1 MLIFY
6 FHVNGGTWKAVFFNS
21 GFIKVCGSLVI
32 ASLISF
38 ESCPNVFC
46 GASRKYNG
54 WTFTSW
60 MELRKI
66 RHARFLKRWSS
77 FYLDFPHGVN
87 WWKERCLLPPGF
99 FLDIL
104 QVCWEVSLPLWGLS
118 QPLGRRGW
126 LHCAPGSGL
135 AGYLHDSLQEAMYWR
150 FGGVC
155 FTTCCLPTVSG
166 GVLSSLLSPES
177 LSDAGIHGVQEK
189 YFTNGS
195 VSEQRVL
202 LTVYC
207 WCVATETPPPPV
219 TTLPSLAGKQLPRPD
234 LPGRWTQLS
243 QRRCPPC
250 LLFHPEQVP
259 LPLGKPTSWSQMP
272 ASTHGRHPWWLRG

>member
-6 FHVNGGTWKAVFFNS
+6 FHVNGGTWKAVFFKS

-66 RHARFLKRWSS
+66 HHARFLKRWSS

-126 LHCAPGSGL
+126 LHCARAQGL
-135 AGYLHDSLQEAMYWR
+135 LAICMTACRRPCTEGLGVSVSPPAVSPLSP
-150 FGGVC
+150 GVC
-155 FTTCCLPTVSG
+155 
-166 GVLSSLLSPES
+166 
-177 LSDAGIHGVQEK
+177 
-189 YFTNGS
+189 
-195 VSEQRVL
+195 
-202 LTVYC
+202 
-207 WCVATETPPPPV
+207 
-219 TTLPSLAGKQLPRPD
+219 
-234 LPGRWTQLS
+234 
-243 QRRCPPC
+243 C
-250 LLFHPEQVP
+250 LLCSALSLWAMLAFM
-259 LPLGKPTSWSQMP
+259 GCRKNISPTDRWVNRESS
-272 ASTHGRHPWWLRG
+272 

>member
-32 ASLISF
+32 ASLIRF
-38 ESCPNVFC
+38 KSCPSVFC

-99 FLDIL
+99 FLDTL
-104 QVCWEVSLPLWGLS
+104 QVCWEASLPLWAFPSLWDAGVGSTVPRAQGSLAICMTACRRPCSEGL
-118 QPLGRRGW
+118 
-126 LHCAPGSGL
+126 
-135 AGYLHDSLQEAMYWR
+135 
-150 FGGVC
+150 GGVC
-155 FTTCCLPTVSG
+155 FTTCCLPTVSR
-166 GVLSSLLSPES
+166 GVWSLLFSA
-177 LSDAGIHGVQEK
+177 LSDAGIHGAQEK

-195 VSEQRVL
+195 MSEQRVL

-207 WCVATETPPPPV
+207 WCVAAETPPPPV

-243 QRRCPPC
+243 QRHCPPC
-250 LLFHPEQVP
+250 LLSHPEQVP